1 MVFEGSFEN
10 PNSSFQ
16 LQLNALL
23 DSILLLLSLKL
34 TELVLHGTS
43 KIVERSRVV
52 LLSHKKS
59 LVFMVALE
67 GKPSALHLLCQPY
80 LSLVVFSH
88 LSCPYGYGIVHHRS
102 YPIRLSSVHFLFFLV
117 LVDVLQVG
125 LSCEF
130 LLFFVVF

>member
-16 LQLNALL
+16 LQLNAFL
-23 DSILLLLSLKL
+23 DSILLLLCLKL

-43 KIVERSRVV
+43 KIVVCSRVV
-52 LLSHKKS
+52 FLSTKKS
-59 LVFMVALE
+59 LVFMVAFE
-67 GKPSALHLLCQPY
+67 GKPSALHLLCQLY
-80 LSLVVFSH
+80 LSLVVLSH
-88 LSCPYGYGIVHHRS
+88 LSCPHGYRIVHHRS
-102 YPIRLSSVHFLFFLV
+102 YPIRLSSVHFFFFIFK
-117 LVDVLQVG
+117 VDVLQLG